1 MSVTQLMAV
10 GREYN
15 MGYGG
20 GEEKHQDASWK
31 LSRED
36 VLQ

>member
-1 MSVTQLMAV
+1 MSVTQLTAV

-15 MGYGG
+15 TGYGG
-20 GEEKHQDASWK
+20 GEVKHQDAGWK